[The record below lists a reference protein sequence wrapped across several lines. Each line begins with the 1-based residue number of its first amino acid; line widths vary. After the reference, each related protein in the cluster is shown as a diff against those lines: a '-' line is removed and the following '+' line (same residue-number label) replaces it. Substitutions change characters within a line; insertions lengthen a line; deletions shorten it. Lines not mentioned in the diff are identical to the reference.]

1 MPKQTTTRSGHK
13 LSLSSPSEAPEAPP
27 LQQILALLNIPVSPL
42 QNFDQEK
49 TVNIIGNTFSDF
61 KGTSSAI
68 NIRPTFNNP
77 IEWISKLHEEK
88 MELYERMLKEKDEQ
102 IARLK
107 RLNEPHP

>member
-1 MPKQTTTRSGHK
+1 MPNQTNVRSGQK
-13 LSLSSPSEAPEAPP
+13 LSVSRPAEAPEATP

-68 NIRPTFNNP
+68 NIRPVFNTP
-77 IEWISKLHEEK
+77 TEWIVKLHEEK

-102 IARLK
+102 IARLQ
-107 RLNEPHP
+107 RLAEQR

>member
-1 MPKQTTTRSGHK
+1 MSNQTTRGGQEIYFSR
-13 LSLSSPSEAPEAPP
+13 PAEATT
-27 LQQILALLNIPVSPL
+27 LQQILSLLKIPVSPF

-77 IEWISKLHEEK
+77 LEAIMKLHDDK
-88 MELYERMLKEKDEQ
+88 MELYERMLKEKEEQ
-102 IARLK
+102 IERLE
-107 RLNEPHP
+107 RLR

>member
-1 MPKQTTTRSGHK
+1 MPNQTTTRDGQRV
-13 LSLSSPSEAPEAPP
+13 SLSRPTEANP
-27 LQQILALLNIPVSPL
+27 LQQILALLNIPVNPL

-61 KGTSSAI
+61 KGTASAI
-68 NIRPTFNNP
+68 NIRPVFNNP

-102 IARLK
+102 LERLK
-107 RLNEPHP
+107 RLTREQ